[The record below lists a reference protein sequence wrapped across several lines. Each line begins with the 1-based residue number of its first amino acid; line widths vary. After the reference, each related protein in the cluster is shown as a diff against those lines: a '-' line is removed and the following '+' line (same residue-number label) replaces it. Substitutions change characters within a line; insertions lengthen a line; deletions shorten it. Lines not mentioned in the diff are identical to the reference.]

1 MNLSWVT
8 ELQEKLTREWHTFL
22 PEGIAGSTFVAL
34 VERHHLGQ
42 FNQWHA
48 EDITRNKEI
57 GFEAVA
63 EAKWRIDRLNQE
75 RHNLV
80 EAMDEW
86 IVGNLTKYS
95 LDDTCPRNSET
106 PGSIIDRISIL
117 CLREYHMREQTR
129 RIDADDSHRVMCSN
143 KLAKIIGQKVV
154 LDRCLNELITDVEA
168 GRRTFLLNYQFKMY
182 NDPAYY
188 SA

>member
-1 MNLSWVT
+1 MNLSWIT
-8 ELQEKLTREWHTFL
+8 ELQTRLTQEWHNFL
-22 PEGIAGSTFVAL
+22 PEGIAGNTLVAL

-63 EAKWRIDRLNQE
+63 EAKWRIDRLNQD

-86 IVGNLTKYS
+86 IVANLARYS
-95 LDDTCPRNSET
+95 LADECPKNSET

-117 CLREYHMREQTR
+117 CLKEYHMREQTR
-129 RIDADDSHRVMCSN
+129 RIDVDDSHRSLCAG
-143 KLAKIIGQKVV
+143 KLSKIIGQKAH
-154 LDRCLNELITDVEA
+154 LDRCLNELIEDVEE
-168 GRRTFLLNYQFKMY
+168 GRRTFLLNHQFKMY
-182 NDPAYY
+182 NDPVYF
-188 SA
+188 SK